1 MKKIAYAVMFFLMLQ
16 LIPFLATG
24 DEIES
29 IRNDVQS
36 GSYDMEKINHAPIY
50 IPDVSEINVIRAEKC
65 EANLEVIQKYE
76 DKGMMAIDKI
86 KRYTVLYMGDEYDQK
101 YGFNKRTQLTDYHI
115 DTAWRLDD
123 AELADIHAKNQPISV
138 GEVVN
143 KVKNM
148 IRELYDESISIELK
162 RIEVVSSF
170 QKGKMV
176 SDKMTSLGDYEFG
189 DLTGIGGYGIEAY
202 PTLDGVPIISSAASG
217 YIEKG
222 AEKIYDVLYFAHPS
236 ADVFYYSD
244 DYMNISMMNAYKTK
258 EVVIENTGLCE
269 FDNIYKTIEKIVDTG
284 KIKRIYSINLGYVIY
299 LDKNEEYSS
308 KKEKGGEK
316 WDYSEYLLVPTW
328 VVMCSYSE
336 NGSNNDKAEVNSDHV
351 CERQDL
357 NYQQI
362 FIDAQTGK
370 LHDPKEVGSERY
382 YADVN

>member
-1 MKKIAYAVMFFLMLQ
+1 MKKMFAVLCALLLVPTIALC
-16 LIPFLATG
+16 

-29 IRNDVQS
+29 IRNAVQS
-36 GSYDMEKINHAPIY
+36 GLYDTEKINHAPIY

-123 AELADIHAKNQPISV
+123 AELADIHAKNQPISA

-284 KIKRIYSINLGYVIY
+284 KTKRIYSINLGYVIY

-336 NGSNNDKAEVNSDHV
+336 NGSNNDKAEDNSDHV